1 LKIDLKSISLELID
15 TMTFHCTIHQTVDG
29 EGMDWEN
36 AEDRIL
42 ALQMCIK
49 LADINA
55 PCKDFELHTQ
65 WTRRIVDEFYQQV
78 NFSAVFSFAVPAWA
92 LEGEVEEVRG

>member
-1 LKIDLKSISLELID
+1 
-15 TMTFHCTIHQTVDG
+15 
-29 EGMDWEN
+29 MDWEN

-55 PCKDFELHTQ
+55 PCKEFELHTQ

-78 NFSAVFSFAVPAWA
+78 ITV
-92 LEGEVEEVRG
+92 

>member
-1 LKIDLKSISLELID
+1 
-15 TMTFHCTIHQTVDG
+15 
-29 EGMDWEN
+29 MDWEN

-55 PCKDFELHTQ
+55 PCKEFELHSQ

-78 NFSAVFSFAVPAWA
+78 SDFSFFLVDFTDLLVQKVAFITMNQTEIFLPRSFSYLIKLLLQTDYTA
-92 LEGEVEEVRG
+92 G

>member
-1 LKIDLKSISLELID
+1 
-15 TMTFHCTIHQTVDG
+15 
-29 EGMDWEN
+29 MDWSN

-55 PCKDFELHTQ
+55 PCKDFELHIQ
-65 WTRRIVDEFYQQV
+65 WTKRIVEEFYQQV
-78 NFSAVFSFAVPAWA
+78 FHPISVIAPK
-92 LEGEVEEVRG
+92 LPICE